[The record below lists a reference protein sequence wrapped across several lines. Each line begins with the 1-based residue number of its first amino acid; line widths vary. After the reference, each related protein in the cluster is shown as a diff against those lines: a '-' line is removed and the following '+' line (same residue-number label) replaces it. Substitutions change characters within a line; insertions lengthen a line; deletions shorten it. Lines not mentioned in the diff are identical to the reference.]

1 MASVSIIYLKIYE
14 QLFNKFINV
23 LFIKTPNKNIF
34 VYLSLSL
41 SMERKEEI
49 EMEWSRAWNEAQIK
63 IWRGKILIP
72 SMSMCELKLMTIKQ

>member
-34 VYLSLSL
+34 IYLSLSL
-41 SMERKEEI
+41 SMEREEEI
-49 EMEWSRAWNEAQIK
+49 KMEWSRAWDEAQIK

-72 SMSMCELKLMTIKQ
+72 FVSMCELKLMTIKQ